1 MPFRRM
7 NMEDKVITIEL
18 KASQWNAVL
27 AALGNGPYVQV
38 AEIIAAIKSQGEA
51 ALVPAK
57 TEE

>member
-1 MPFRRM
+1 
-7 NMEDKVITIEL
+7 MEDKVITIEL

-51 ALVPAK
+51 ALAPAS

>member
-1 MPFRRM
+1 
-7 NMEDKVITIEL
+7 MEDKVINISL

-38 AEIIAAIKSQGEA
+38 MEIIAAIKSQGEA
-51 ALVPAK
+51 ALAPAQ